1 MMRQE
6 AIPEETPKQEYL
18 EEIESKLEKLL
29 ELKRKSIDL
38 SMDATSG
45 SLDEESMQKMM
56 GDFEEAMRGVLR
68 TEVLEKIVSVR
79 HDAEQFEETVSL
91 TMKQLLERVQS
102 DDAMKE
108 AIQSQMTVMT
118 VSLENSIGKTV
129 NQEMEQLIT
138 SKINEKLRSDLKED
152 MAGQLVEVRDFIL
165 NHDADREQK
174 TQSESVTVDEH
185 KLEEVE
191 PFSVL
196 KRVFAQLG
204 E

>member
-1 MMRQE
+1 M
-6 AIPEETPKQEYL
+6 
-18 EEIESKLEKLL
+18 
-29 ELKRKSIDL
+29 
-38 SMDATSG
+38 
-45 SLDEESMQKMM
+45 
-56 GDFEEAMRGVLR
+56 
-68 TEVLEKIVSVR
+68 SVR